1 MTQNSTAG
9 TDVAVRADA
18 RTRLDRARLF
28 AWLQTI
34 GIVILVAVILATP
47 GFLAGPS
54 ILALL
59 TTVSFI
65 GCVAIGMTLITI
77 SGNIMSFALGAT
89 VGVTA
94 MVFILAANR
103 LGFGAG
109 LLVGV
114 VFGSLLTGLQGL
126 LIGSVRANPIIISI
140 AALALIYG
148 VTQVFSEKGTIYAD
162 QGTVPA
168 LAKGKIAGVP
178 IEFVVFLVSGVIAQ
192 FILSAT
198 RFGRN
203 LFMVGSSFRAAEAVG
218 VSTWRTITGAY
229 LWAGFFTSLAGI
241 MLAIRYDSAN
251 MDYGV
256 AYDYDAIA
264 AVLVGGTAIGG
275 GSGSA
280 LRTFAGAMV
289 IAAVQVML
297 LLKGLRQEWQY
308 LAAGLIVLAV
318 IVLQLAGPH
327 WRPFTVLAACILL
340 LAALDGGQ
348 GAFLSA
354 ATAYST
360 LQIFATVSLV
370 TLGLGLTM
378 MIREFDLS
386 VVGMYGM
393 AGCIAVLTGTQ
404 HPWLGFFLALAI
416 GFAAGIAQGFIIVRL
431 NLSSVGV
438 TLGGLLVFV
447 GIAFVLTE
455 SRSLPYD
462 NLAVALL
469 LNERF
474 RGIFSIRS
482 VVALAFFASAAMI
495 FAWTRLGRDIIAIGS
510 DRRAAMTTGVKVDV
524 LIIGIFAF
532 SGLCAALSGVL
543 LSYSLA
549 SASPAGL
556 SDVIAPAAAGA
567 ILGGISLG
575 GGTGRP
581 LGIAA
586 GALTLAVLRSGL
598 NAVGAP
604 PFVNDIAMGAV
615 LLMVAVLDGPDL
627 ARRLIV
633 ARRLARRS
641 PTA

>member
-1 MTQNSTAG
+1 MLLC
-9 TDVAVRADA
+9 RPA
-18 RTRLDRARLF
+18 RVPVSIGLACSHG
-28 AWLQTI
+28 TI
-34 GIVILVAVILATP
+34 GIVILVAVILVTP

-114 VFGSLLTGLQGL
+114 IFGSLLTGMQGL
-126 LIGSVRANPIIISI
+126 VIGSVRANPIIISI

-168 LAKGKIAGVP
+168 LVKGKIAGVP
-178 IEFVVFLVSGVIAQ
+178 IEFVVFLVSAVIAQ

-203 LFMVGSSFRAAEAVG
+203 LFMVGSSFRAAEAIG

-229 LWAGFFTSLAGI
+229 MWAGLFTSLAGI

-264 AVLVGGTAIGG
+264 AVLVGGTAISG

-308 LAAGLIVLAV
+308 LTAGLIVLAV
-318 IVLQLAGPH
+318 IVLQA
-327 WRPFTVLAACILL
+327 
-340 LAALDGGQ
+340 
-348 GAFLSA
+348 
-354 ATAYST
+354 
-360 LQIFATVSLV
+360 
-370 TLGLGLTM
+370 
-378 MIREFDLS
+378 
-386 VVGMYGM
+386 
-393 AGCIAVLTGTQ
+393 
-404 HPWLGFFLALAI
+404 
-416 GFAAGIAQGFIIVRL
+416 
-431 NLSSVGV
+431 
-438 TLGGLLVFV
+438 
-447 GIAFVLTE
+447 
-455 SRSLPYD
+455 
-462 NLAVALL
+462 
-469 LNERF
+469 
-474 RGIFSIRS
+474 RGS
-482 VVALAFFASAAMI
+482 
-495 FAWTRLGRDIIAIGS
+495 GR
-510 DRRAAMTTGVKVDV
+510 
-524 LIIGIFAF
+524 
-532 SGLCAALSGVL
+532 
-543 LSYSLA
+543 
-549 SASPAGL
+549 
-556 SDVIAPAAAGA
+556 
-567 ILGGISLG
+567 
-575 GGTGRP
+575 
-581 LGIAA
+581 
-586 GALTLAVLRSGL
+586 
-598 NAVGAP
+598 
-604 PFVNDIAMGAV
+604 
-615 LLMVAVLDGPDL
+615 
-627 ARRLIV
+627 
-633 ARRLARRS
+633 
-641 PTA
+641 